1 MTPNIVDR
9 EPVWRRLEDRI
20 DNRAHSLRNRPGRR
34 VQESIPSFENRN
46 FGGGIAIGI
55 LEAAVAII
63 LKETVGIPFGSD
75 TEAVGAEPTGDG
87 VIYTINVD
95 APFENMAQAQAFIE
109 SGTGF
114 TSVLTDRIN
123 VSNVDVLKTRVLRDT
138 YQIEILV
145 ED

>member
-1 MTPNIVDR
+1 MTPDIIDR
-9 EPVWRRLEDRI
+9 EPVWRKIEDRV
-20 DNRAHSLRNRPGRR
+20 DDRAHSLRNRPGKR
-34 VQESIPSFENRN
+34 VKRSIPSFENRN
-46 FGGGIAIGI
+46 LGGGIAVGI
-55 LEAAVAII
+55 LEAAIAII
-63 LKETVGIPFGSD
+63 LKDTLGVPFGSD

-95 APFENMAQAQAFIE
+95 APFENMAQARAFIE